1 MSHQLFTS
9 PDPTDILG
17 VLGPRL
23 LTRQDVR
30 VSRTGWITDK
40 EYDETV
46 GLVSRDLNPAGQQI
60 WRAHA
65 RDIGGWAHTRTDAVL
80 KALEIDNIQEKARA
94 YDLLA
99 PRIQPALARPTDG
112 HLTASNSPSPTNP

>member
-9 PDPTDILG
+9 PDSADILG
-17 VLGPRL
+17 VLSPRL

-46 GLVSRDLNPAGQQI
+46 GLVSPDLNPTGQQI

-65 RDIGGWAHTRTDAVL
+65 RDIGGWAHSRTDAVL
-80 KALEIDNIQEKARA
+80 KALEIHNIQEKARA

-99 PRIQPALARPTDG
+99 PLTRRPLATDSTPPKG
-112 HLTASNSPSPTNP
+112 AR

>member
-1 MSHQLFTS
+1 MSHHLFTS
-9 PDPTDILG
+9 PDSADILG

-30 VSRTGWITDK
+30 VSRTGWIIDK
-40 EYDETV
+40 EYDEIV
-46 GLVSRDLNPAGQQI
+46 GIVSLDLNPAGHQI

-65 RDIGGWAHTRTDAVL
+65 RDIGGWAHSRADAVL
-80 KALEIDNIQEKARA
+80 KALEIHNIQEKART

-99 PRIQPALARPTDG
+99 PRIQPALARPADG
-112 HLTASNSPSPTNP
+112 HLTASNSPSLTNP